1 MSSADRTRRRVVGAL
16 VSLPALGL
24 PHGRRA
30 RAAASGGGVREI
42 DITGY
47 DTALLPR
54 EHGQLTRLTTALHRR
69 YPSREHCMQM
79 AAFFNASRGLLVI
92 AKDPRAGVADW
103 DIRPG
108 STLRIHFYGDVAEV
122 ETLPI
127 APTVEAAAAGYR
139 QWATRQSWVTGRQRR
154 SARLSFLS
162 VASLSSQ
169 ALEQAQLQRVLA
181 ITAAPIGVW
190 FTQWRRYPFDHM
202 YPDYVAREPEQFAR
216 TLALL
221 RAHGATALPYV
232 NGLLWDQALVPFQRH
247 GAQVAVRTQSH
258 DTVPYNAD
266 LSNLRYACPHSPLW
280 QERIAQAR
288 AALTDS
294 DNQPAGGVYLDM
306 LAAADP
312 LICWSADHGHAPGDA
327 YAWQQGIRSLL
338 RRIGGAIM
346 VEGNAEAYLDCV
358 DYLLMHLH
366 TDQADAVPLW
376 KLVYGDQP
384 SPVGWRLPAAV
395 TAGQMRAALQRAGS
409 FGVGADAT
417 PWMTAEPESA
427 LFDRGVAQ
435 SAIAAARTAQ

>member
-1 MSSADRTRRRVVGAL
+1 MSSPDRTRRRVVGAL
-16 VSLPALGL
+16 AGLPALAL
-24 PHGRRA
+24 PHVLRA
-30 RAAASGGGVREI
+30 RAAAPGGGVREI
-42 DITGY
+42 DISGY

-54 EHGQLTRLTTALHRR
+54 EHGQLTRLTTRLRRR

-103 DIRPG
+103 DINPG
-108 STLRIHFYGDVAEV
+108 STLRIRFYGDVADV
-122 ETLPI
+122 ETLTI

-139 QWATRQSWVTGRQRR
+139 QWAAQQSWVTGRQRR
-154 SARLSFLS
+154 SRPLSFLS

-169 ALEQAQLQRVLA
+169 ALEQAQLRRVLA
-181 ITAAPIGVW
+181 ATAAPIGVW

-202 YPDYVAREPEQFAR
+202 YPDYVAREPQQFAR

-221 RAHGATALPYV
+221 RAHRAIALPYV
-232 NGLLWDQALVPFQRH
+232 NGLLWDQALVPFQRD
-247 GAQVAVRTQSH
+247 GAQVAVRSRSH

-266 LSNLRYACPHSPLW
+266 LGNLHYACPHSRLW
-280 QERIAQAR
+280 QEHIAQAR
-288 AALTDS
+288 AALTDT

-338 RRIGGAIM
+338 QRIGGAIM

-376 KLVYGDQP
+376 KLVYGSQP
-384 SPVGWRLPAAV
+384 FPVGWRLPAALN
-395 TAGQMRAALQRAGS
+395 AEQMRAAVQRARD
-409 FGVGADAT
+409 FGVNAGAT
-417 PWMTAEPESA
+417 PWMISEPESA

-435 SAIAAARTAQ
+435 TAIAAARTGQ

>member
-1 MSSADRTRRRVVGAL
+1 VSALA
-16 VSLPALGL
+16 SLPALGL
-24 PHGRRA
+24 PHTRRA
-30 RAAASGGGVREI
+30 RAAAPVGGVREI
-42 DITGY
+42 DISGY

-54 EHGQLTRLTTALHRR
+54 EHGQLTRLSAPLRRR

-79 AAFFNASRGLLVI
+79 AAFFNARRGLLVI

-108 STLRIHFYGDVAEV
+108 STLSIHFYGDVAEV
-122 ETLPI
+122 ETRAI
-127 APTVEAAAAGYR
+127 DPTVEAAAAGYR
-139 QWATRQSWVTGRQRR
+139 QWAAQQSWVTGRQRHSR
-154 SARLSFLS
+154 PLSFVS

-181 ITAAPIGVW
+181 ATPAPVGAW

-202 YPDYVAREPEQFAR
+202 YPDYVAREPQQFSR

-221 RAHGATALPYV
+221 RGHGAVALPYV
-232 NGLLWDQALVPFQRH
+232 NGLLWDQALVPFQRE

-258 DTVPYNAD
+258 DTVPYNSD
-266 LSNLRYACPHSPLW
+266 LSNLRYSCPHSALW
-280 QERIAQAR
+280 QARIAQAR
-288 AALTDS
+288 AALTDT
-294 DNQPAGGVYLDM
+294 DHQPTGGVYLDM

-376 KLVYGDQP
+376 KLVYGSP
-384 SPVGWRLPAAV
+384 PFPVGWRLPAAV
-395 TAGQMRAALQRAGS
+395 TADQMRATLQRARN

-417 PWMTAEPESA
+417 PWMIPEPESA

-435 SAIAAARTAQ
+435 TAIAAAGTVQ

>member
-1 MSSADRTRRRVVGAL
+1 MRSPDRTRRRLLSAL
-16 VSLPALGL
+16 ASLPALGL
-24 PHGRRA
+24 SHARRVRGA
-30 RAAASGGGVREI
+30 VAGGVHEI
-42 DITGY
+42 DISAY

-54 EHGQLTRLTTALHRR
+54 EHGQLTRLTSPLHRR

-79 AAFFNASRGLLVI
+79 AAFFNGSRGLLVI

-108 STLRIHFYGDVAEV
+108 GTLRIHFYGDVPEL
-122 ETLPI
+122 ETLTI

-139 QWATRQSWVTGRQRR
+139 QWAVRQSWVTGRQRQSR
-154 SARLSFLS
+154 PLTFLS
-162 VASLSSQ
+162 VGSLSSQ
-169 ALEQAQLQRVLA
+169 ALEQVQLQRVLA
-181 ITAAPIGVW
+181 ATAAPVGVW

-202 YPDYVAREPEQFAR
+202 YPDYVAREPQQFAR

-221 RAHGATALPYV
+221 RGRGAIALPYV
-232 NGLLWDQALVPFQRH
+232 NGLLWDQALAPFQRD

-266 LSNLRYACPHSPLW
+266 LSNLRYACPYSQLW

-288 AALTDS
+288 VALTDT
-294 DNQPAGGVYLDM
+294 DNQPTLGVYLDM

-338 RRIGGAIM
+338 KRIGGAIM

-376 KLVYGDQP
+376 KLVYGGQP
-384 SPVGWRLPAAV
+384 LPVGWRLPAAV
-395 TAGQMRAALQRAGS
+395 TADQMRATLQQARN
-409 FGVGADAT
+409 FGVSAGAT
-417 PWMTAEPESA
+417 PWMTSEPESA

-435 SAIAAARTAQ
+435 AAIAAARTAQ